1 MCSDPHPQDTGVNP
15 FELKSFGLY
24 TDSAPLWLIIQR
36 DRLKGRMV
44 PEFGEHNVDLVR
56 GWRLRAEN
64 IVVVEIRT
72 AVLTVRERDFSM
84 VIDW

>member
-1 MCSDPHPQDTGVNP
+1 MCSDPHPHDTGVNP

-24 TDSAPLWLIIQR
+24 TDAAPLWLIIQR

-44 PEFGEHNVDLVR
+44 PEFGEHNVDLVV
-56 GWRLRAEN
+56 E
-64 IVVVEIRT
+64 IVEIRT